1 MRSFAQPRAVGPSL
15 ASLATADVAAQGS
28 MRPLCSVSLRED
40 ESEQLDVCDSRGF
53 HDSATYSSASG
64 SRMTQCLHE
73 AGPSEGGAVSR
84 RWMFSPS
91 EMGEIP
97 ESLELLR
104 RRYPRV
110 TRSSDLCLPVAET
123 SKRSCADNHELL
135 VSNREHDV
143 APL

>member
-15 ASLATADVAAQGS
+15 ASLATADLAAQGS

-40 ESEQLDVCDSRGF
+40 ESEQLDVNDSRGF

-73 AGPSEGGAVSR
+73 GGLSEGGPVSR

-91 EMGEIP
+91 EKGEIP
-97 ESLELLR
+97 DSLELLR
-104 RRYPRV
+104 PRYPRV
-110 TRSSDLCLPVAET
+110 TRSSELRLPVEET
-123 SKRSCADNHELL
+123 SKQSCIDNHELL
-135 VSNREHDV
+135 VSKRALDV